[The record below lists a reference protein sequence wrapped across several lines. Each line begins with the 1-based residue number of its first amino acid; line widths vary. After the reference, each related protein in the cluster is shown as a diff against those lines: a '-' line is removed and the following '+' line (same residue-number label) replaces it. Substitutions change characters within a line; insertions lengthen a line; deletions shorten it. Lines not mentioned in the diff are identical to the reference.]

1 MLSGTNAPMDV
12 SELRKRILRA
22 LDDARKEA
30 SERRRLVDEAAK
42 DYEAFLSKIAIPV
55 LRQATQVLN
64 ATGESFS
71 IHTPAG
77 SARLV
82 SGKSAETFLELCLDS
97 TRNPGEVLGRVSVA
111 RGRQGLVVEERPV
124 VPGKSIAA
132 LTEEDVSAFLVSEIP
147 KLLVR

>member
-1 MLSGTNAPMDV
+1 MDV

-22 LDDARKEA
+22 LDDARKAA

-42 DYEAFLSKIAIPV
+42 DYETFLSKIAIPV
-55 LRQATQVLN
+55 LRQAAQVLN
-64 ATGESFS
+64 ATSESFS
-71 IHTPAG
+71 VHTPAG

-82 SGKSAETFLELCLDS
+82 SGKAAETFLELSLDT
-97 TRNPGEVLGRVSVA
+97 TRSHGEVLGRVSVA

-124 VPGKSIAA
+124 VPGKPIAD
-132 LTEEDVSAFLVSEIP
+132 LTDEDVSAFLIAEIP